1 MKKNSLIFAIFI
13 FPFFIWNNSYAA
25 DGSFHLDNAKIDL
38 NDQHSL
44 QRGARNF
51 INYCLNCHSANYM
64 RYNRLQDIGL
74 SEDEIKKNL
83 LFTADKSGELMNIS
97 MDSVE
102 AKKWFGA
109 NPPNLTVTARSRGKD
124 WIYTYLRTFY
134 VDDSRELG
142 WNNLVYPNAAMPH
155 VLWELQGTQVYKDN
169 HLSLLKAGILSEQE
183 YDQFVLDTTNY
194 MVFMAEPAKLVR
206 HKIGYFVLGFLV
218 ILLILVINL
227 KREFWKDIK

>member
-1 MKKNSLIFAIFI
+1 MKKFIAILISLLV
-13 FPFFIWNNSYAA
+13 
-25 DGSFHLDNAKIDL
+25 SFHSSVTLSADSSYHLDKAKINLD
-38 NDQHSL
+38 DEQSL

-64 RYNRLQDIGL
+64 RYNRLADIGL
-74 SEDEIKKNL
+74 SDDMIKENL
-83 LFTADKSGELMNIS
+83 LFTADKTGELMDIN
-97 MDSVE
+97 MDSSE

-124 WIYTYLRTFY
+124 WIYSYLRTFY

-155 VLWELQGTQVYKDN
+155 VLWELQGIQNLEVNKLKLN
-169 HLSLLKAGILSEQE
+169 KPGLLSTEE

-194 MVFMAEPAKLVR
+194 MVFMSEPAKLVR
-206 HKIGYFVLGFLV
+206 HKIGYYVIGFLL

-227 KREFWKDIK
+227 KKEFWKDVK

>member
-1 MKKNSLIFAIFI
+1 MKKFIAILISLLV
-13 FPFFIWNNSYAA
+13 
-25 DGSFHLDNAKIDL
+25 SFHSSVTLSADSSYHLDKAKINLD
-38 NDQHSL
+38 DEQSL

-64 RYNRLQDIGL
+64 RYNRLADIGL
-74 SEDEIKKNL
+74 SDDVIKENL
-83 LFTADKSGELMNIS
+83 LFTADKTGELMGIN
-97 MDSVE
+97 MDSSE

-124 WIYTYLRTFY
+124 WIYSYLRTFY

-155 VLWELQGTQVYKDN
+155 VLWELQGIQNLEDN
-169 HLSLLKAGILSEQE
+169 KLKLNKPGLLSTEE

-194 MVFMAEPAKLVR
+194 MVFMSEPAKLVR
-206 HKIGYFVLGFLV
+206 HKIGYYVIGFLL

-227 KREFWKDIK
+227 KKEFWKDVK

>member
-1 MKKNSLIFAIFI
+1 MKKFIAILISLLV
-13 FPFFIWNNSYAA
+13 
-25 DGSFHLDNAKIDL
+25 SFHSSVTLSADSSYHLDKAKINLD
-38 NDQHSL
+38 DEQSL

-64 RYNRLQDIGL
+64 RYNRLADIGL
-74 SEDEIKKNL
+74 SDDVIKENL
-83 LFTADKSGELMNIS
+83 LFTADKTGELMDIN
-97 MDSVE
+97 MDSSE

-124 WIYTYLRTFY
+124 WIYSYLRTFY

-155 VLWELQGTQVYKDN
+155 VLWELQGIQNLEDN
-169 HLSLLKAGILSEQE
+169 KLKLNKPGLLSTEE

-194 MVFMAEPAKLVR
+194 MVFMSEPAKLVR
-206 HKIGYFVLGFLV
+206 YKIGYYVIGFLL

-227 KREFWKDIK
+227 KKEFWKDIK

>member
-1 MKKNSLIFAIFI
+1 MKKFIAILISLLV
-13 FPFFIWNNSYAA
+13 
-25 DGSFHLDNAKIDL
+25 SFHSSVTLSADSSYHLDKAKINLD
-38 NDQHSL
+38 DEQSL

-64 RYNRLQDIGL
+64 RYNRLADIGL
-74 SEDEIKKNL
+74 SDDVIKENL
-83 LFTADKSGELMNIS
+83 LFTADKTGELMDIN
-97 MDSVE
+97 MDSSE

-124 WIYTYLRTFY
+124 WIYSYLRTFY

-155 VLWELQGTQVYKDN
+155 VLWELQGIQNLEDN
-169 HLSLLKAGILSEQE
+169 KLKLNKPGLLSIEE

-194 MVFMAEPAKLVR
+194 MVFMSEPAKLVR
-206 HKIGYFVLGFLV
+206 HKIGYYVIGFLL

-227 KREFWKDIK
+227 KKEFWKDVK

>member
-1 MKKNSLIFAIFI
+1 MKKFIAILISLLVSFHSGVAL
-13 FPFFIWNNSYAA
+13 SA
-25 DGSFHLDNAKIDL
+25 DGSYHLDKAKINLD
-38 NDQHSL
+38 DEQSL

-64 RYNRLQDIGL
+64 RYNRLADIGL
-74 SEDEIKKNL
+74 SDDVIKENL
-83 LFTADKSGELMNIS
+83 LFTADKTGDLMDIS
-97 MDSVE
+97 MDSSE

-124 WIYTYLRTFY
+124 WIYSYLRTFY

-155 VLWELQGTQVYKDN
+155 VLWELQGIQNLEDN
-169 HLSLLKAGILSEQE
+169 KLKLNKPGLLSTEE

-194 MVFMAEPAKLVR
+194 MVFMSEPAKLVR
-206 HKIGYFVLGFLV
+206 HKIGYYVIGFLL

-227 KREFWKDIK
+227 KKEFWKDVK

>member
-1 MKKNSLIFAIFI
+1 MKKFLAILISLLV
-13 FPFFIWNNSYAA
+13 
-25 DGSFHLDNAKIDL
+25 SFHSSVTLSADSSYHLDKAKINLD
-38 NDQHSL
+38 DEQSL

-64 RYNRLQDIGL
+64 RYNRLADIGL
-74 SEDEIKKNL
+74 SDDVIKENL
-83 LFTADKSGELMNIS
+83 LFTADKTGELMDIN
-97 MDSVE
+97 MDSSE

-124 WIYTYLRTFY
+124 WIYSYLRTFY

-155 VLWELQGTQVYKDN
+155 VLWELQGIQSLEDN
-169 HLSLLKAGILSEQE
+169 KLKLNKPGLLSTEE

-194 MVFMAEPAKLVR
+194 MVFMSEPAKLVR
-206 HKIGYFVLGFLV
+206 HKIGYYVIGFLL

-227 KREFWKDIK
+227 KKEFWKDVK

>member
-1 MKKNSLIFAIFI
+1 MKKFIAILISLLI
-13 FPFFIWNNSYAA
+13 
-25 DGSFHLDNAKIDL
+25 SFHSSVSLSADSSYHLDKAKINLD
-38 NDQHSL
+38 DEQSL

-64 RYNRLQDIGL
+64 RYNRLADIGL
-74 SEDEIKKNL
+74 SDDVIKENL
-83 LFTADKSGELMNIS
+83 LFTADKTGELMDIN
-97 MDSVE
+97 MDSSE

-124 WIYTYLRTFY
+124 WIYSYLRTFY

-155 VLWELQGTQVYKDN
+155 VLWELQGIQNLEDN
-169 HLSLLKAGILSEQE
+169 KLKLNKPGLLSTEE

-194 MVFMAEPAKLVR
+194 MVFMSEPAKLVR
-206 HKIGYFVLGFLV
+206 HKIGYYVIGFLL

-227 KREFWKDIK
+227 KKEFWKDVK

>member
-1 MKKNSLIFAIFI
+1 MKKFIAILIALMMGLQSNISF
-13 FPFFIWNNSYAA
+13 SA
-25 DGSFHLDNAKIDL
+25 DGSYHLDNAKINLD
-38 NDQHSL
+38 DEQSL

-64 RYNRLQDIGL
+64 RYNRLADIGL
-74 SEDEIKKNL
+74 SDDVIKENL
-83 LFTADKSGELMNIS
+83 LFTAEKTGELMDIN
-97 MDSVE
+97 MDSSE

-124 WIYTYLRTFY
+124 WIYSYLRTFY
-134 VDDSRELG
+134 VDESRELG

-155 VLWELQGTQVYKDN
+155 VLWELQGVQNLEDDKLKLTQPGL
-169 HLSLLKAGILSEQE
+169 LSAEE

-194 MVFMAEPAKLVR
+194 MVFMSEPAKLVR
-206 HKIGYFVLGFLV
+206 HKIGYYVIGFLL

-227 KREFWKDIK
+227 KKEFWKDIK

>member
-1 MKKNSLIFAIFI
+1 MKKFIAILIALMMGLYNSISF
-13 FPFFIWNNSYAA
+13 SA
-25 DGSFHLDNAKIDL
+25 DGSYHLDNAKINLD
-38 NDQHSL
+38 DEQSL

-64 RYNRLQDIGL
+64 RYNRLADIGL
-74 SEDEIKKNL
+74 SDDVIKENL
-83 LFTADKSGELMNIS
+83 LFTAEKTGELMDIN
-97 MDSVE
+97 MDSTE

-124 WIYTYLRTFY
+124 WIYSYLRTFY
-134 VDDSRELG
+134 VDESRELG

-155 VLWELQGTQVYKDN
+155 VLWELQGVQNLEDN
-169 HLSLLKAGILSEQE
+169 KLKLTKSGLLSAEE

-194 MVFMAEPAKLVR
+194 MVFMSEPAKLVR
-206 HKIGYFVLGFLV
+206 YKIGYYVIGFLL

-227 KREFWKDIK
+227 KKEFWKDIK

>member
-1 MKKNSLIFAIFI
+1 MKKNFLIIAIFI
-13 FPFFIWNNSYAA
+13 FPFFIWNTSHAA

-38 NDQHSL
+38 DNQQSL

-74 SEDEIKKNL
+74 SEDEINKNL

-97 MDSVE
+97 MDSDE
-102 AKKWFGA
+102 ARKWFGA

-124 WIYTYLRTFY
+124 WIYSYLRTFY
-134 VDDSRELG
+134 IDESRELG

-155 VLWELQGTQVYKDN
+155 VLWELQGIQVYEN
-169 HLSLLKAGILSEQE
+169 NELSLFKAGVLSEQE

>member
-1 MKKNSLIFAIFI
+1 MIGLHNGASF
-13 FPFFIWNNSYAA
+13 SA
-25 DGSFHLDNAKIDL
+25 DGSYYLDSAKINLQDE
-38 NDQHSL
+38 QSL

-64 RYNRLQDIGL
+64 RYNRLADIGL
-74 SEDEIKKNL
+74 SDDVIKGNL
-83 LFTADKSGELMNIS
+83 LFTAEKTGELMDIN
-97 MDSVE
+97 MDSSE

-124 WIYTYLRTFY
+124 WIYSYLRTFY
-134 VDDSRELG
+134 LDESREIG

-155 VLWELQGTQVYKDN
+155 VLWELQGVQSLENNKLKLTKPGL
-169 HLSLLKAGILSEQE
+169 LSAVE

-194 MVFMAEPAKLVR
+194 MVFMSEPAKLVR
-206 HKIGYFVLGFLV
+206 YKIGYYVIGFLI

-227 KREFWKDIK
+227 KKEFWKDIK

>member
-1 MKKNSLIFAIFI
+1 MKKFIAILIALMMGLYNSISF
-13 FPFFIWNNSYAA
+13 SA
-25 DGSFHLDNAKIDL
+25 DGSYHLDNAKINLD
-38 NDQHSL
+38 DEQSL

-64 RYNRLQDIGL
+64 RYNRLADIGL
-74 SEDEIKKNL
+74 RDDVIKENL
-83 LFTADKSGELMNIS
+83 LFTAEKTGELMDIN
-97 MDSVE
+97 MDSTE

-124 WIYTYLRTFY
+124 WIYSYLRTFY
-134 VDDSRELG
+134 VDESRELG

-155 VLWELQGTQVYKDN
+155 VLWELQGVQNLEDN
-169 HLSLLKAGILSEQE
+169 KLKLTKSGLLSAEE

-194 MVFMAEPAKLVR
+194 MVFMSEPAKLVR
-206 HKIGYFVLGFLV
+206 HKIGYYVIGFLL

-227 KREFWKDIK
+227 KKEFWKDIK

>member
-1 MKKNSLIFAIFI
+1 MKKFIAILISLLVSFHSGVAL
-13 FPFFIWNNSYAA
+13 SA
-25 DGSFHLDNAKIDL
+25 DGSYPLDKAKINLD
-38 NDQHSL
+38 DEQSL

-64 RYNRLQDIGL
+64 RYNRLADIGL
-74 SEDEIKKNL
+74 SDDVIKENL
-83 LFTADKSGELMNIS
+83 LFTADKTGELMDIN
-97 MDSVE
+97 MDSSE

-124 WIYTYLRTFY
+124 WIYSYLRTFY

-155 VLWELQGTQVYKDN
+155 VLWELQGIQNLEDN
-169 HLSLLKAGILSEQE
+169 KLKLNKPGLLSTEE

-194 MVFMAEPAKLVR
+194 MVFMSEPAKLVR
-206 HKIGYFVLGFLV
+206 HKIGYYVIGFLL

-227 KREFWKDIK
+227 KKEFWKDVK

>member
-1 MKKNSLIFAIFI
+1 MKKFIAILIALIMGLHNSISF
-13 FPFFIWNNSYAA
+13 SA
-25 DGSFHLDNAKIDL
+25 DGSYHLDNAKINLD
-38 NDQHSL
+38 DEQSL

-64 RYNRLQDIGL
+64 RYNRLADIGL
-74 SEDEIKKNL
+74 SDDVIKENL
-83 LFTADKSGELMNIS
+83 LFTAEKTGELMDIN
-97 MDSVE
+97 MDSTE

-124 WIYTYLRTFY
+124 WIYSYLRTFY
-134 VDDSRELG
+134 VDESRELG

-155 VLWELQGTQVYKDN
+155 VLWELQGVQNLEDN
-169 HLSLLKAGILSEQE
+169 KLKLTKSGLLSAEE

-194 MVFMAEPAKLVR
+194 MVFMSEPAKLVR
-206 HKIGYFVLGFLV
+206 HKIGYYVIGFLL

-227 KREFWKDIK
+227 KKEFWKDIK

>member
-1 MKKNSLIFAIFI
+1 MKKFIAILISLLI
-13 FPFFIWNNSYAA
+13 
-25 DGSFHLDNAKIDL
+25 SFHSSVTLSADSSYHLDKAKINLD
-38 NDQHSL
+38 DEQSL

-64 RYNRLQDIGL
+64 RYNRLADIGL
-74 SEDEIKKNL
+74 SDDVIKENL
-83 LFTADKSGELMNIS
+83 LFTADKTGELMDIN
-97 MDSVE
+97 MDSSE

-124 WIYTYLRTFY
+124 WIYSYLRTFY

-155 VLWELQGTQVYKDN
+155 VLWELQGIQNLEDN
-169 HLSLLKAGILSEQE
+169 KLKLNKPGLLSTEE

-194 MVFMAEPAKLVR
+194 MVFMSEPAKLVR
-206 HKIGYFVLGFLV
+206 HKIGYYVIGFLL

-227 KREFWKDIK
+227 KKEFWKDVK

>member
-1 MKKNSLIFAIFI
+1 MKKFIAILIALMMGLYNSISF
-13 FPFFIWNNSYAA
+13 SA
-25 DGSFHLDNAKIDL
+25 DGSYHLDNAKINLD
-38 NDQHSL
+38 DEQSL

-64 RYNRLQDIGL
+64 RYNRLADIGL
-74 SEDEIKKNL
+74 SDDVIKENL
-83 LFTADKSGELMNIS
+83 LFTAEKTGELMDIN
-97 MDSVE
+97 MDSTE

-124 WIYTYLRTFY
+124 WIYSYLRTFY
-134 VDDSRELG
+134 VDESRELG

-155 VLWELQGTQVYKDN
+155 VLWELQGVQNLEDN
-169 HLSLLKAGILSEQE
+169 KLKLTKSGLLSAEE

-194 MVFMAEPAKLVR
+194 MVFMSEPAKLVR
-206 HKIGYFVLGFLV
+206 HKIGYYVIGFLL

-227 KREFWKDIK
+227 KKEFWKDIK

>member
-1 MKKNSLIFAIFI
+1 MKKFIAILIALMMGLQSNISF
-13 FPFFIWNNSYAA
+13 SA
-25 DGSFHLDNAKIDL
+25 DGSYHLDNAKINLD
-38 NDQHSL
+38 DEQSL

-64 RYNRLQDIGL
+64 RYNRLADIGL
-74 SEDEIKKNL
+74 SDDVIKEYL
-83 LFTADKSGELMNIS
+83 LFTAEKTGELMDIN
-97 MDSVE
+97 MDSSE

-124 WIYTYLRTFY
+124 WIYSYLRTFY
-134 VDDSRELG
+134 VDESRELG

-155 VLWELQGTQVYKDN
+155 VLWELQGVQNLEDDKLKLTQPGL
-169 HLSLLKAGILSEQE
+169 LSAEE

-194 MVFMAEPAKLVR
+194 MVFMSEPAKLVR
-206 HKIGYFVLGFLV
+206 HKIGYYVIGFLL

-227 KREFWKDIK
+227 KKEFWKDIK

>member
-1 MKKNSLIFAIFI
+1 MKKFIAILISLLV
-13 FPFFIWNNSYAA
+13 
-25 DGSFHLDNAKIDL
+25 SFHSSVTLSADSSYHLDKAKINLD
-38 NDQHSL
+38 DEQSL

-64 RYNRLQDIGL
+64 RYNRLTDIGL
-74 SEDEIKKNL
+74 SDDVIKENL
-83 LFTADKSGELMNIS
+83 LFTADKTGELMDIN
-97 MDSVE
+97 MDSSE

-124 WIYTYLRTFY
+124 WIYSYLRTFY

-155 VLWELQGTQVYKDN
+155 VLWELQGVQNLEDN
-169 HLSLLKAGILSEQE
+169 ELKLNKPGLLSTEE

-194 MVFMAEPAKLVR
+194 MVFMSEPAKLVR
-206 HKIGYFVLGFLV
+206 HKIGYYVIGFLL

-227 KREFWKDIK
+227 KKEFWKDVK

>member
-1 MKKNSLIFAIFI
+1 MKKFIAILISLLV
-13 FPFFIWNNSYAA
+13 
-25 DGSFHLDNAKIDL
+25 SFHSSVTLSADSSYHLDKAKINLD
-38 NDQHSL
+38 DEQSL

-64 RYNRLQDIGL
+64 RYNRLADIGL
-74 SEDEIKKNL
+74 SDDVIKENL
-83 LFTADKSGELMNIS
+83 LFTADKTGELMDIN
-97 MDSVE
+97 MDSSE

-124 WIYTYLRTFY
+124 WIYSYLRTFY

-155 VLWELQGTQVYKDN
+155 VLWELQGIQNLEDN
-169 HLSLLKAGILSEQE
+169 KLKLNKPGLLSTEE

-194 MVFMAEPAKLVR
+194 MVFMSEPTKLVR
-206 HKIGYFVLGFLV
+206 HKIGYYVIGFLL

-227 KREFWKDIK
+227 KKEFWKDVK

>member
-1 MKKNSLIFAIFI
+1 MKKFIAILIALMMGLHNSISF
-13 FPFFIWNNSYAA
+13 SA
-25 DGSFHLDNAKIDL
+25 DGSYYLDNAKINLD
-38 NDQHSL
+38 DEQSL

-64 RYNRLQDIGL
+64 RYNRLADIGL
-74 SEDEIKKNL
+74 SDDVIKENL
-83 LFTADKSGELMNIS
+83 LFTAEKTGELMDIN
-97 MDSVE
+97 MDSSE

-124 WIYTYLRTFY
+124 WIYSYLRTFY
-134 VDDSRELG
+134 VDESRELG

-155 VLWELQGTQVYKDN
+155 VLWELQGVQNLEDN
-169 HLSLLKAGILSEQE
+169 KLKLTKSGLLSAEE

-194 MVFMAEPAKLVR
+194 MVFMSEPAKLVR
-206 HKIGYFVLGFLV
+206 HKIGYYVIGFLL

-227 KREFWKDIK
+227 KKEFWKDIK

>member
-1 MKKNSLIFAIFI
+1 MKKFIAILISLLV
-13 FPFFIWNNSYAA
+13 
-25 DGSFHLDNAKIDL
+25 SFHSSVTLSADSSYHLDKAKINLD
-38 NDQHSL
+38 DKQSL

-64 RYNRLQDIGL
+64 RYNRLADIGL
-74 SEDEIKKNL
+74 SDDVIKENL
-83 LFTADKSGELMNIS
+83 LFTADKTGELMDIN
-97 MDSVE
+97 MDSSE

-124 WIYTYLRTFY
+124 WIYSYLRTFY

-155 VLWELQGTQVYKDN
+155 VLWELQGIQNLEDN
-169 HLSLLKAGILSEQE
+169 KLKLNKPGLLSTEE

-194 MVFMAEPAKLVR
+194 MVFMSEPAKLVR
-206 HKIGYFVLGFLV
+206 HKIGYYVIGFLL

-227 KREFWKDIK
+227 KKEFWKDVK

>member
-1 MKKNSLIFAIFI
+1 MKKFIVILIALMMGLHNGISF
-13 FPFFIWNNSYAA
+13 SA
-25 DGSFHLDNAKIDL
+25 DGSYQLDNAKINLD
-38 NDQHSL
+38 DEQSL

-64 RYNRLQDIGL
+64 RYNRLADIGL
-74 SEDEIKKNL
+74 SDDVIKENL
-83 LFTADKSGELMNIS
+83 LFTAEKTGELMDIN
-97 MDSVE
+97 MDSTE

-124 WIYTYLRTFY
+124 WIYSYLRTFY
-134 VDDSRELG
+134 VDESRELG

-155 VLWELQGTQVYKDN
+155 VLWELQGAQNLEDN
-169 HLSLLKAGILSEQE
+169 KLKLTKSGLLSAEE

-194 MVFMAEPAKLVR
+194 MVFMSEPAKLVR
-206 HKIGYFVLGFLV
+206 HKIGYYVIGFLL

-227 KREFWKDIK
+227 KKEFWKDIK

>member
-1 MKKNSLIFAIFI
+1 MKKFIVILITLMMVLYNGISF
-13 FPFFIWNNSYAA
+13 SA
-25 DGSFHLDNAKIDL
+25 DGSYQLDNAKINLD
-38 NDQHSL
+38 DEQSL

-64 RYNRLQDIGL
+64 RYNRLADIGL
-74 SEDEIKKNL
+74 SDDVIKENL
-83 LFTADKSGELMNIS
+83 LFTAEKTGELMDIN
-97 MDSVE
+97 MDSTE

-124 WIYTYLRTFY
+124 WIYSYLRTFY
-134 VDDSRELG
+134 VDESRELG

-155 VLWELQGTQVYKDN
+155 VLWELQGVQNLEDN
-169 HLSLLKAGILSEQE
+169 KLKLTKSGLLSAEE

-194 MVFMAEPAKLVR
+194 MVFMSEPAKLVR
-206 HKIGYFVLGFLV
+206 HKIGYYVIGFLL

-227 KREFWKDIK
+227 KKEFWKDVK

>member
-1 MKKNSLIFAIFI
+1 MKKFIAILISLLVSFQSSVTLSADS
-13 FPFFIWNNSYAA
+13 SY
-25 DGSFHLDNAKIDL
+25 HLDKAKINLD
-38 NDQHSL
+38 DEQSL

-64 RYNRLQDIGL
+64 RYNRLADIGL
-74 SEDEIKKNL
+74 SDDVIKENL
-83 LFTADKSGELMNIS
+83 LFTADKTGELMDIN
-97 MDSVE
+97 MDSSE

-124 WIYTYLRTFY
+124 WIYSYLRTFY

-155 VLWELQGTQVYKDN
+155 VLWELQGIQNLEDN
-169 HLSLLKAGILSEQE
+169 KLKLNKPGLLSTEE

-194 MVFMAEPAKLVR
+194 MVFMSEPAKLVR
-206 HKIGYFVLGFLV
+206 HKIGYYVIGFLL

-227 KREFWKDIK
+227 KKEFWKDVK